1 MIQSFRMCA
10 QAATAA
16 AGRALRELAEFQVG
30 QVRSTS
36 RLSSAR
42 SCFTTPRLP
51 LSSLIFLEAEP
62 NDKAC
67 FINFKY
73 LYIFC
78 NLCYFNI
85 CYISFRVPACLTL
98 TFFLDPQSGEGYGDG
113 GGDFIFGFAAF
124 FLGALF
130 GFNNYA
136 GRFFTTSFFPFV
148 RTPKSPNVHRFACDV
163 DIEFAIGYD
172 TMYVERLWP
181 RFLVSKRHTRFQ
193 STQQWF

>member
-1 MIQSFRMCA
+1 MIQPFRMCA

-62 NDKAC
+62 LYSNDKAC
-67 FINFKY
+67 FMNFKY
-73 LYIFC
+73 LYIFY

-85 CYISFRVPACLTL
+85 CYISSRVTACLTL

-113 GGDFIFGFAAF
+113 GGDFIFGFASSCFVF
-124 FLGALF
+124 FLKSCLASTIMPVVSSQRPFFRLSELQNLL
-130 GFNNYA
+130 GFI
-136 GRFFTTSFFPFV
+136 
-148 RTPKSPNVHRFACDV
+148 ACDV
-163 DIEFAIGYD
+163 DIEFAIGYVG
-172 TMYVERLWP
+172 YVC
-181 RFLVSKRHTRFQ
+181 
-193 STQQWF
+193 

>member
-1 MIQSFRMCA
+1 MIQPFRMCA

-62 NDKAC
+62 LYSNDKAC

-78 NLCYFNI
+78 NLCYLNI

-148 RTPKSPNVHRFACDV
+148 RTSKSPLLYRFIASSIHCLC
-163 DIEFAIGYD
+163 FY
-172 TMYVERLWP
+172 
-181 RFLVSKRHTRFQ
+181 HTQ
-193 STQQWF
+193 SM